1 MHLKQEAN
9 VRRKTRWAGRP
20 TGRNMKRCA
29 LCHGKLGLG
38 ARFRNIWNGTWWVP
52 VRFCSARCEAIYQ
65 DKQNDAAKER
75 WHAFLAGG
83 VSRSWAFAQI
93 VKRVRGALL
102 ARRRQKTEAG

>member
-1 MHLKQEAN
+1 

-38 ARFRNIWNGTWWVP
+38 ARFRNIWNGTWWVH

-65 DKQNDAAKER
+65 DKQNNAAKDR

-83 VSRSWAFAQI
+83 VSRS
-93 VKRVRGALL
+93 
-102 ARRRQKTEAG
+102 

>member
-1 MHLKQEAN
+1 MQTVFGLSAHLKQEAN

-65 DKQNDAAKER
+65 DKQNDAAKDR

-83 VSRSWAFAQI
+83 VSRS
-93 VKRVRGALL
+93 
-102 ARRRQKTEAG
+102 